1 MANRKLKLLVVWG
14 LLLVLL
20 LLGVYSFGD
29 IKYSSKEGLSYGEK
43 KRDAK
48 YLMDFLEDTYPYFE
62 ELKAITGQDF
72 LKERTKII
80 NSISKTSSDA
90 EFINTLNDFFRKF
103 IFGAVGVTLDIPP
116 NSNSYNYLDENL
128 GITERTF
135 NEKLYEGKLK
145 WEPIEKEYWDKLF
158 NASYACNLNANYID
172 GEYYISM
179 SQDPEV
185 HAGDL
190 VIAVDGVDVHEYVK
204 TLPYDRSFSYYDFLN
219 EKNVMGYLFTP
230 FGKTP
235 NEITIK
241 NSANEEKKIK
251 LLSFDPN
258 KPILEDGFRVYANDP
273 KVEVSEVPKV
283 NLINPTQDGNILAL
297 NFSAFE
303 EVNKYFGDSR
313 ETEKLY
319 SYINNSNYLIL
330 DFRNG
335 FNDVLFNRM
344 IEYIS
349 PKDIEYFDY
358 KVIKKNEINDKY
370 IEYLK
375 GYPSANT
382 TEVTSSTETL
392 EKVYPQSEYHILK
405 EKRIGI
411 KGNNKYKGKVFIL
424 VRNNFSSD
432 DSNAALKAVVENNY
446 ATVISDGQL
455 PVYGYIPDESTI
467 STILPNSNLGI
478 TVQNVKLV
486 DSNGTFSREVF
497 VTPQIL
503 IKKDKVQYADNLRKG
518 HGYGPEIPEGDR
530 YTNKDEYYVEVLKLI
545 K

>member
-1 MANRKLKLLVVWG
+1 MINRKLKLFVVLG

-62 ELKAITGQDF
+62 ELNTITGQDF

-90 EFINTLNDFFRKF
+90 EFIKTLNDFFRKF

-116 NSNSYNYLDENL
+116 NSNAYTYFDEKL

-145 WEPIEKEYWDKLF
+145 WGPIQKEYWDKLF
-158 NASYACNLNANYID
+158 NTGYPCNLNANYLD

-179 SQDPEV
+179 SQHPEV
-185 HAGDL
+185 HVGDL
-190 VIAVDGVDVHEYVK
+190 VISIDGMDVHEYVK
-204 TLPYDRSFSYYDFLN
+204 TLPYDRYYSSYDFLN
-219 EKNVMGYLFTP
+219 KKNVMGYLFTP

-235 NEITIK
+235 KEITIK
-241 NSANEEKKIK
+241 NSSNEEKKIE
-251 LLSFDPN
+251 LLPFDPN
-258 KPILEDGFRVYANDP
+258 KPILEDGFSAYKNGQ
-273 KVEVSEVPKV
+273 KVEISEMPKV
-283 NLINPTQDGNILAL
+283 NFINPTDDGNILAL

-303 EVNKYFGDSR
+303 EVNKYFGYSR

-319 SYINNSNYLIL
+319 SNINNCNYLIL
-330 DFRNG
+330 DFRDG
-335 FNDVLFNRM
+335 FNPVLFNLM

-349 PKDIEYFDY
+349 PKNIEYFDY

-375 GYPSANT
+375 GYPSDNT
-382 TEVTSSTETL
+382 TEVTSSLESL
-392 EKVYPQSEYHILK
+392 EKVYPLSKYHILK
-405 EKRIGI
+405 EKRISI
-411 KGNNKYKGKVFIL
+411 KGNNRYSGKVFIL
-424 VRNNFSSD
+424 IRNGFSSD
-432 DSNAALKAVVENNY
+432 YSNAALKKIVENNY
-446 ATVISDGQL
+446 ATVISDGKL

-467 STILPNSNLGI
+467 STVLPNSNLGI

-486 DSNGTFSREVF
+486 DSNGTFASEVF
-497 VTPQIL
+497 VTPQII
-503 IKKDKVQYADNLRKG
+503 IKKDKAKYADNLRKG
-518 HGYGPEIPEGDR
+518 EGYGPEIPEADR
-530 YTNKDEYYVEVLKLI
+530 YTSKDEYYVEVLKLI
-545 K
+545 N